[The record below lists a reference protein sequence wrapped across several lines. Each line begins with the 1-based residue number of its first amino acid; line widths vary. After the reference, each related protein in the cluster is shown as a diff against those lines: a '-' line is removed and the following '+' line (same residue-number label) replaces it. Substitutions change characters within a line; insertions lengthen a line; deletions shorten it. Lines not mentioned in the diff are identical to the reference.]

1 MTPQK
6 GSLET
11 PLMLVDLF
19 WLIPAIVVSPNT
31 TYHGDDLCLDSLVQG
46 NQTKVETEVEL
57 NEWLC

>member
-1 MTPQK
+1 
-6 GSLET
+6 
-11 PLMLVDLF
+11 MLVDLF